1 MISILIKINHLMP
14 RKNSRKSISIFYIYL
29 VHMKYCRINP
39 KEKFM
44 IKLVR
49 PKNKLILLV
58 EQEAFL
64 KKIYL
69 INLKEQDLDLKEVEV
84 EEDSSPFSKIYLDN
98 SLVDIKLNEVEE
110 EEAPL
115 VKILSSIPNCN
126 SLKL

>member
-1 MISILIKINHLMP
+1 
-14 RKNSRKSISIFYIYL
+14 
-29 VHMKYCRINP
+29 MKYCRINP